1 MNILVCYDGSNVAKD
16 ALELGMEK
24 AKKRD
29 GTLHVVYSMKGGM
42 EVPRRDFE
50 IAEKMLNQVKIKLDA
65 AKIASETHF
74 SVRGLEPGE
83 DIVQL
88 AKEQDIDEIIIGVKR
103 RSKVGKLLFG
113 STAQFVILEAHCP
126 VLTVK

>member
-1 MNILVCYDGSNVAKD
+1 MNILVCYDGSNVSKD
-16 ALELGMEK
+16 ALSLGMNK
-24 AKKRD
+24 VKRQE
-29 GTLHVVYSMKGGM
+29 GKLHVIYSMKGGM
-42 EVPRRDFE
+42 EVPRREFE

-65 AKIASETHF
+65 AKVSSETHF

-88 AKEQDIDEIIIGVKR
+88 AKEQEIDEIIIGVKR

>member
-16 ALELGMEK
+16 ALALGMDK
-24 AKKRD
+24 AKKMD
-29 GTLHVVYSMKGGM
+29 GTLQVIYSMKGGM
-42 EVPRRDFE
+42 EVPRREFE

-65 AKIASETHF
+65 AKVPAETHF

-83 DIVQL
+83 DIVQF
-88 AKEQDIDEIIIGVKR
+88 AKEQEIDEIILGVKR